1 MKNIPPIDQRY
12 ILLLAFSRNSSPNSR
27 EKIEEIYQSNQGKYY
42 RLYKNSEFFHHPYF
56 DQFSTE
62 TMLLF
67 EKVAGIFLEAEQTD
81 DYAKLLTIAK
91 KMNNPL
97 YRYLSGAKYFD
108 GRTLVK
114 LLHHSEHLPAIGMI
128 DNFTGLVFAVFLI
141 DKISKPSSDFTME
154 CAQVIEDSGINLYIE
169 KSNGIKIYELDKIED
184 ILTKQE
190 RSDTKNL
197 IKGIVKA
204 RRIKEANYAIDAIIG
219 LEQACGLKEL
229 MAKRHYTAE
238 TIPQDVLYEFS
249 DKLNCSGGNT
259 ALLYFLKAMM
269 GNVGIPVDA
278 LVPPLPAEE
287 WEPFLTAF
295 IVQFE
300 VSGISREEEE
310 KWFWVCMLLFGVARE
325 YRSTREK
332 LTAEMSVQGAL
343 FDEEDENARLQA
355 ELAAAK
361 KEIEQLKADKL
372 NLGVQL
378 QQEQELRH
386 RQEKERANLEQHV
399 EEARQNEKELIGL
412 RRYVFEQQS
421 DELDEKIDFETK
433 KELLSSQNIAVI
445 GGHPKW
451 TKHMKEVFPDFIYF
465 DSENVGGNLD
475 FLKQKGVKVFFHTAY
490 NGHPLYGR
498 VTKQMRLNDNP
509 FYYLNESGNIERTTD
524 VMCQALRLFAPF
536 RQSRL

>member
-1 MKNIPPIDQRY
+1 MKNTPLIDQRY

-81 DYAKLLTIAK
+81 DYSKLLTIAK

-97 YRYLSGAKYFD
+97 YRYLSGAKQFD
-108 GRTLVK
+108 GRTMVK
-114 LLHHSEHLPAIGMI
+114 LLYNSEHHPAIGLI
-128 DNFTGLVFAVFLI
+128 DNLTGMAFIVFLI
-141 DKISKPSSDFTME
+141 DKIATPTSHDAMD
-154 CAQVIEDSGINLYIE
+154 CAELLEDSGVNAYI
-169 KSNGIKIYELDKIED
+169 KQANGIKLYEIDKLDKI
-184 ILTKQE
+184 LAKQDLG
-190 RSDTKNL
+190 DTKNL
-197 IKGIVKA
+197 VKSITKA
-204 RRIKEANYAIDAIIG
+204 HRVKEANYAIDAIVG
-219 LEQACGLKEL
+219 LEQSRELKEL

-238 TIPQDVLYEFS
+238 TIPEDVLADFS
-249 DKLNCSGGNT
+249 ERLNCTGGNT
-259 ALLYFLKAMM
+259 ALLYFLKEMM
-269 GNVGIPVDA
+269 GDVGIPVDA
-278 LVPPLPAEE
+278 LVPALTAEE
-287 WEPFLTAF
+287 WAPFLTAF
-295 IVQFE
+295 VVRFDF
-300 VSGISREEEE
+300 SKISREEEE

-325 YRSTREK
+325 YRRTREK
-332 LTAEMSVQGAL
+332 LMAEMSVQGAL

-372 NLGVQL
+372 KLGAQL
-378 QQEQELRH
+378 QQEQELRR
-386 RQEKERANLEQHV
+386 RQEKERTKLEQLV

-412 RRYVFEQQS
+412 RRYVFEKP
-421 DELDEKIDFETK
+421 DELDETIDFETK
-433 KELLSSQNIAVI
+433 KELLSAHPIAVI

-451 TKHMKEVFPDFIYF
+451 TKHMKEIYPDFIYF

-475 FLKQKGVKVFFHTAY
+475 FLKRKGLKVFFHATY

-509 FYYLNESGNIERTTD
+509 LYYLNESGNIERTTD
-524 VMCQALRLFAPF
+524 VMCQALHLLDPS
-536 RQSRL
+536 RQSAL